1 MDTLKSAVM
10 QQSGSSEVQSPS
22 PDKEQRSSR
31 GKRKNDTKDR
41 YGTLKDTGTAG
52 DITAQRRRRKKW
64 VVLTNPER
72 KKNPQRAKEIRKTV
86 WGPRKRKALRR
97 KRRNQNPMLQA
108 QLLIRFFN
116 ANSDCCLPNVSS
128 AFSDAEEN
136 GNISLLLPLSPRTN
150 VPTAGWKILAQKTV
164 IQPNLTSL
172 PSSIPPSLT
181 PLSSVGLKYSSFTP
195 QRFNSE
201 NMSMLDLLGNSSFAE
216 NLTSLHSPKH
226 SLQASIPSSTVGSF
240 LSHSLAI
247 IDEPNHL
254 QDQTSQSSV
263 SQDVDLDIKIIS
275 QDSPCSNCK
284 ILCCLCESLK
294 QNCL

>member
-1 MDTLKSAVM
+1 
-10 QQSGSSEVQSPS
+10 
-22 PDKEQRSSR
+22 
-31 GKRKNDTKDR
+31 
-41 YGTLKDTGTAG
+41 
-52 DITAQRRRRKKW
+52 
-64 VVLTNPER
+64 
-72 KKNPQRAKEIRKTV
+72 
-86 WGPRKRKALRR
+86 
-97 KRRNQNPMLQA
+97 MLQA

-128 AFSDAEEN
+128 AFSDE
-136 GNISLLLPLSPRTN
+136 IF
-150 VPTAGWKILAQKTV
+150 TASSTVSTYKCSNRWLKNLAQKTV

-181 PLSSVGLKYSSFTP
+181 PLTSVGLKYSSFTP

-284 ILCCLCESLK
+284 ILCSLCESLK